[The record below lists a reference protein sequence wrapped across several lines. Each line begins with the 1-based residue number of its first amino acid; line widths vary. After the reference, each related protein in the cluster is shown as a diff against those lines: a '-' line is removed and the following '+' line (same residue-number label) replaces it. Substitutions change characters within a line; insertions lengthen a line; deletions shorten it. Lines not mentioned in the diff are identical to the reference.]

1 MFSITDVTNLVKQG
15 LTGYTVYPLEFPI
28 NSPVTSAYISLY
40 SSSRSKA
47 GVSPITVQIVVRDT
61 HPSKSEATSFR
72 LRDFLQNKTNFQLG
86 QVQVIQAEAQS
97 FPLFLGKDASGNYLY
112 SNNYKFILNEGA

>member
-15 LTGYTVYPLEFPI
+15 LTGYTVFPLEFPI

-61 HPSKSEATSFR
+61 HPSKSEATSFK

-86 QVQVIQAEAQS
+86 QVQVIQAEAMS
-97 FPLFLGKDASGNYLY
+97 FPLFIGKDASGNYLY
-112 SNNYKFILNEGA
+112 SNNFKFILNEGA